1 MIAFNEPSKDELAG
15 VKKKSY
21 DVLDMDQD
29 DKACELNLNELSI
42 DDINHIQ

>member
-1 MIAFNEPSKDELAG
+1 VS
-15 VKKKSY
+15 KKSH

-29 DKACELNLNELSI
+29 DEACELNLNELSI